1 MNSIM
6 KNKSKNFSLPDV
18 LTVSLAHLLHDIYSS
33 FLAPILPLLIAKLGI
48 SVFQAGLL
56 DIVRQIPSLFN
67 PLIGLAAD
75 KVSVRYVLIIAPVIT
90 AMGMSF
96 LGVASHYT
104 AVVILVFV
112 AGIGA
117 ALFHVPAPVLVK
129 QVSGNQIGKGMSFYM
144 VGGELA
150 RTIGPL
156 VILGAISLWK
166 LEGTYRLLP
175 LGLLASVIL
184 YFRLQKLQIVKKK
197 EIADKASIK
206 PALKKLIPLF
216 LTIAG
221 FIFFRAG
228 LKAALTI
235 YLPTYMSMKG
245 ASLWIAGG
253 ALSIL
258 QLAGAGGTFLSGTI
272 SDKLGRKN
280 TLLIIALANPLLLWL
295 FINVKGILVF
305 PVLILNGFFLIAS
318 SPVILALINDRD
330 SEHPSLVNGIYM
342 TISFVLSSIMIMAVG
357 TAVDRYGLDLTYK
370 MAAIAAIGTIP
381 FVVLLK
387 EKKEKE
393 NEDL

>member
-1 MNSIM
+1 VNSIM

-280 TLLIIALANPLLLWL
+280 TLLIIAIANPLLLWL

>member
-1 MNSIM
+1 
-6 KNKSKNFSLPDV
+6 
-18 LTVSLAHLLHDIYSS
+18 
-33 FLAPILPLLIAKLGI
+33 
-48 SVFQAGLL
+48 
-56 DIVRQIPSLFN
+56 
-67 PLIGLAAD
+67 
-75 KVSVRYVLIIAPVIT
+75 
-90 AMGMSF
+90 
-96 LGVASHYT
+96 
-104 AVVILVFV
+104 
-112 AGIGA
+112 
-117 ALFHVPAPVLVK
+117 
-129 QVSGNQIGKGMSFYM
+129 M

-175 LGLLASVIL
+175 LGLLASIIL

-197 EIADKASIK
+197 EVANKASIK
-206 PALKKLIPLF
+206 PGLKKLAPLF

-221 FIFFRAG
+221 IIFFRAG

-295 FINVKGILVF
+295 FIHVKGILVF

-318 SPVILALINDRD
+318 SPVILALIHDRD
-330 SEHPSLVNGIYM
+330 SGHPSLVNGIYM

-381 FVVLLK
+381 CVVLLK
-387 EKKEKE
+387 EKKGELK
-393 NEDL
+393 